1 MIKKLFFATLFMI
14 IFSSQNCAYSKDIT
28 KINLDDAIQ
37 LSISNNL
44 DLQSSR
50 IEVEL
55 AKNEVQASN
64 RLQNPDLNIFYNY
77 RKAGKSEPQQIG
89 LTQLIE
95 VAKRSPR
102 KNLEKANLFQKE
114 LEVKLE
120 EFTLEMDVRENTNI
134 IYDSQEDDLPDETVF
149 ISLKTPNYNSK
160 LPEFDLI

>member
-1 MIKKLFFATLFMI
+1 MI

-64 RLQNPDLNIFYNY
+64 R
-77 RKAGKSEPQQIG
+77 
-89 LTQLIE
+89 
-95 VAKRSPR
+95 
-102 KNLEKANLFQKE
+102 
-114 LEVKLE
+114 
-120 EFTLEMDVRENTNI
+120 
-134 IYDSQEDDLPDETVF
+134 
-149 ISLKTPNYNSK
+149 
-160 LPEFDLI
+160 